1 MSRNATEEE
10 SEIQGPSE
18 AQESGAM
25 NGKSSTAEP
34 DALNLFA
41 LSRYDLEKKI
51 RGAMR
56 RSRMPGKHGKQGAK
70 DLVHYKNVHKKRF
83 PGLSI
88 RLWDSLP
95 PPPRNKNPQSSS

>member
-1 MSRNATEEE
+1 
-10 SEIQGPSE
+10 
-18 AQESGAM
+18 M
-25 NGKSSTAEP
+25 NGNPSTAEP
-34 DALNLFA
+34 DAVNLYA

-56 RSRMPGKHGKQGAK
+56 RSRMPGKPGKQGAK
-70 DLVHYKNVHKKRF
+70 DLAQYKNVHKKRF

-95 PPPRNKNPQSSS
+95 PPPRAKNPQSSS